1 MGLIAGAISKG
12 LSMFKL
18 NQATATEDD
27 VSNGVTFFSKNK
39 TIKTGRMPVRGNW
52 GTTIPWGGSV
62 TIPAGRHGG
71 GGVVRATSP
80 TIRGSWVATIAPGGK
95 VSIPEGYHNGGGY
108 VNATQPTQRG
118 AWGATLTP
126 GASVNVP
133 EGYHNGAGYVSAK
146 PLKTESKQAR
156 RTVGHGDTYLTCSG
170 TLVGVGAITTY
181 DDGISG
187 LEISGNTLIVH
198 TKGWSNYFTI
208 IATLIYY

>member
-39 TIKTGRMPVRGNW
+39 TIKTGRMPVHGDW

-71 GGVVRATSP
+71 GGVVQATSP
-80 TIRGSWVATIAPGGK
+80 TI
-95 VSIPEGYHNGGGY
+95 
-108 VNATQPTQRG
+108 QG

-133 EGYHNGAGYVSAK
+133 EGYHNGGGYVSAK